1 MTTTPIEL
9 TRTFDGEPMMSATA
23 VGLLFGLDSGT
34 VEQYMTANIIGG
46 ALRFPPEWIKAG
58 KRRSKEAAAAT
69 GSNDVFDILAY
80 WAKRDLGADIVFS
93 DDSGADQ

>member
-9 TRTFDGEPMMSATA
+9 TRTIDGEPMMSATA
-23 VGLLFGLDSGT
+23 MGLLFGIDTDT
-34 VEQYMTANIIGG
+34 VEQYMRTNIVGG

-58 KRRSKEAAAAT
+58 RRRSKEAAAAT

-80 WAKRDLGADIVFS
+80 WARRDLGAEIVFT
-93 DDSGADQ
+93 DDGGDQ